1 MVGLE
6 LIPIGTILA
15 VLTSQVV
22 RTANA
27 AKDVL
32 IDKESF
38 NILSKH
44 LLDIAPVL
52 KELQLQE
59 LNESQAARVAL
70 ESLESDVK
78 QASNLV
84 EKYRNSG
91 RFYLLM
97 KCRYIVKEVEQVIRD
112 IGRSLAAL
120 SLANTEVLSRI
131 SDQVN
136 RLQSEMQRAEF
147 EASQSQLDIV
157 DKLNHGIKEQ
167 KLDQA
172 FVNDMLEEIARAV
185 GVPVEPSEISK
196 EIASIRWEKEEAAN
210 RKERAEVIFLE
221 QIILL
226 LSQADTAS
234 DFEEVKKQYF
244 QRVQVIERYGSREKY
259 IPPLN
264 SFCCS
269 ITEAVMVDPVSLC
282 TGTTCERSAIEVWF
296 DDGNMT
302 DPKTKEVLEDTTLRS
317 NIRLR
322 ESIVE
327 WRELNCC
334 FRIKSIRE
342 NLLSNSGLLL
352 HESLSQMQA
361 LIKENSINKDWISI
375 GELTDIIISILGNSD
390 SIDVKM
396 KILITLKGAVEGHA
410 RNKEKVVE
418 SQGWRYIISCL
429 HNDSRVIKEVVDLL
443 YELLQDRSGWNK
455 SFCEKLSEHPST
467 VNYLVTIL
475 NGPVSDSIETAEKIL
490 TELFEIDEENI
501 CCAAKFGWYKA
512 LVDRMIQGSK
522 TFFSSSSLL
531 R

>member
-27 AKDVL
+27 AIDVL
-32 IDKESF
+32 IEKDSF
-38 NILSKH
+38 NVLSKH

-78 QASNLV
+78 KASNLV
-84 EKYRNSG
+84 EKYTNRG
-91 RFYLLM
+91 RFYLLV

-136 RLQSEMQRAEF
+136 RLQSEMQRVEF
-147 EASQSQLDIV
+147 EASHSQLEIV

-172 FVNDMLEEIARAV
+172 FANDMLEEIARAV

-196 EIASIRWEKEEAAN
+196 ELASIRWEKEEAAN

-221 QIILL
+221 QIIEL
-226 LSQADTAS
+226 LSQADAAR
-234 DFEEVKKQYF
+234 DYEEVKKQYF
-244 QRVQVIERYGSREKY
+244 QRVQVIERYDSRAKH

-264 SFCCS
+264 SFLCC
-269 ITEAVMVDPVSLC
+269 ITGAVMVDPVSLC
-282 TGTTCERSAIEVWF
+282 TGTTCERSAIEIWF
-296 DDGNMT
+296 DEGNRI

-327 WRELNCC
+327 WRELNYC

-342 NLLSNSGLLL
+342 NLSSNSDLLL
-352 HESLSQMQA
+352 QESLSLIRA
-361 LIKENSINKDWISI
+361 LIRENSINKDWISI

-390 SIDVKM
+390 SADLKM
-396 KILITLKGAVEGHA
+396 KILITLKDAVEGHA
-410 RNKEKVVE
+410 RNK
-418 SQGWRYIISCL
+418 
-429 HNDSRVIKEVVDLL
+429 
-443 YELLQDRSGWNK
+443 
-455 SFCEKLSEHPST
+455 
-467 VNYLVTIL
+467 
-475 NGPVSDSIETAEKIL
+475 VS
-490 TELFEIDEENI
+490 ELFFFVYILSAMNTDLYST
-501 CCAAKFGWYKA
+501 FA
-512 LVDRMIQGSK
+512 LNFIGKSG
-522 TFFSSSSLL
+522 
-531 R
+531 